1 MISIVYIIAA
11 AYLCPVIVVCSSR
24 IVITEEEGGGSG
36 LATRKCKYRKQSSRL
51 ITLSPVARDR
61 SRKQLF
67 GLGEVIVFLFN
78 IQIGCNIT
86 NQVRDI
92 VEIVINF
99 WNENYRLNDTKN
111 DYRIIT
117 EIIYLVI

>member
-1 MISIVYIIAA
+1 M
-11 AYLCPVIVVCSSR
+11 
-24 IVITEEEGGGSG
+24 
-36 LATRKCKYRKQSSRL
+36 
-51 ITLSPVARDR
+51 SPVARDR

-67 GLGEVIVFLFN
+67 GLALDLGKLIMFLFN
-78 IQIGCNIT
+78 IQIRCNIT

>member
-1 MISIVYIIAA
+1 MHEIMISIVYIIAA
-11 AYLCPVIVVCSSR
+11 TYLCPVIVVCSSR

-67 GLGEVIVFLFN
+67 GLALDLGKLIMFLFN
-78 IQIGCNIT
+78 IQIRCNIT

-99 WNENYRLNDTKN
+99 
-111 DYRIIT
+111 
-117 EIIYLVI
+117 